1 MIWIL
6 PVVLTAAAAYSI
18 WWFIQ
23 NNKVPASSES
33 EKLTDHAL
41 AILSKSLF
49 KRRGFL
55 SGMIFTGQSQR
66 LNQNSEQKT
75 SHSDTE
81 ASESNQNSAA
91 SQPDPVEP
99 VVPDEGQS
107 SEKPGEETSEE
118 NSSENQPKG

>member
-23 NNKVPASSES
+23 NNKIPASSES

-55 SGMIFTGQSQR
+55 SGMIFTAQSQR

-75 SHSDTE
+75 PHSDTE
-81 ASESNQNSAA
+81 ASEPA
-91 SQPDPVEP
+91 PDPAEP
-99 VVPDEGQS
+99 LVPDEDRP
-107 SEKPGEETSEE
+107 SEKQSEETSEKD
-118 NSSENQPKG
+118 SSEDQPKE